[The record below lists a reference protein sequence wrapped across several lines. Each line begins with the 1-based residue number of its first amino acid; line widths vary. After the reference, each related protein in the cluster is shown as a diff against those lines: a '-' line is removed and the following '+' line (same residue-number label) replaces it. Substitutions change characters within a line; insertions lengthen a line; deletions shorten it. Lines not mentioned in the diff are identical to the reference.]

1 MEIKALNAFDDNYI
15 WVMEDKQEIVVVDP
29 GQAEPVIQYIEQTG
43 VNLKAILLTHEH
55 EDHVGGVP
63 SLIDAYDSVEVYG
76 PIETKELNTHSLQE
90 GDSLTLFGRHFNVLK
105 TAGHT
110 EEHISF
116 YDDEHL
122 FCGDALFSA
131 GCGRVFTGDYEEAFD
146 SMQKF
151 NQLDEGLKFYAG
163 HEYTVTNLKF
173 ALTIEEDNPILLA
186 ALEGAQAQVDQGQAS
201 LPSTIGYEEEINLFL
216 QAENLE
222 TFKKLRDLR
231 DQF

>member
-151 NQLDEGLKFYAG
+151 NQLDEGLKVYAG